1 MTDAPSRIL
10 PYINTMV
17 NSVTYEVNHQRIWIQ
32 RVDYGI
38 FEWLSDVGGIR
49 GALYG
54 FFGTI
59 LMLFF
64 VGDGDQLAIASQLT
78 DMTVNT
84 SADRGDTDGSSIIHN
99 CCLMTKIKLSNP
111 LTRFLCFC
119 CCKRNRLEDR
129 IKIGQSIV
137 QKELDISFL
146 LKRLRVLEGIA
157 KEKLSATQWIIKWR
171 TYEKVK
177 LDGRNSPHPVDL
189 SNSGMYLQDDT
200 IEKDSP
206 NADRQQIPNMTN
218 SDKAMSK
225 SSSAAYLKS
234 TIDAQLKG
242 GI

>member
-1 MTDAPSRIL
+1 M
-10 PYINTMV
+10 
-17 NSVTYEVNHQRIWIQ
+17 
-32 RVDYGI
+32 
-38 FEWLSDVGGIR
+38 
-49 GALYG
+49 
-54 FFGTI
+54 
-59 LMLFF
+59 
-64 VGDGDQLAIASQLT
+64 
-78 DMTVNT
+78 
-84 SADRGDTDGSSIIHN
+84 
-99 CCLMTKIKLSNP
+99 
-111 LTRFLCFC
+111 
-119 CCKRNRLEDR
+119 
-129 IKIGQSIV
+129 
-137 QKELDISFL
+137 

-157 KEKLSATQWIIKWR
+157 KEKLSATQWILKWR